1 MRIAIVGATGNVGT
15 ALLRTLQSA
24 GGHQLTGIA
33 RRVPPMQAP
42 YSGVIW
48 HRIDVS
54 RSQAAARLE
63 DVFSGID
70 CVVNLAWAFQ
80 PARDIDY
87 LRRIGVGGLA
97 AILTAAGSA
106 GVPHLVHMSSVGTY
120 SAAPRGRVVDESW
133 PTAGIPELAYSVHKA
148 AAEALLDRHDATGT
162 GPAVCRLRPGLV
174 MQREAGSALLRY
186 GLPALLPAVALDLVP
201 FLPLD
206 RTFAVPVVHAHDVG
220 SAVAAA
226 VVRRAVGAFN
236 LSTAT
241 PLTPE
246 VLGAAPG
253 RPAGARTVEVVAG
266 SGFHR
271 LESAVGAAG
280 PRLDRSRIL
289 GSADQQRSGHDG
301 VGLASGG
308 GHPDGDPGG
317 SGRYAKCPVDQQ
329 RSVAGKIG
337 GRRTSDAGAQ
347 WTHHPAAA
355 AVRSLRTRSG

>member
-48 HRIDVS
+48 HRIDIS
-54 RSQAAARLE
+54 RSEAAARLE

-97 AILTAAGSA
+97 AVLTAAGSA
-106 GVPHLVHMSSVGTY
+106 GVPNLVHMSSVGTY

-186 GLPALLPAVALDLVP
+186 GLPALFPAVALDLVP

-246 VLGAAPG
+246 VLGAAL
-253 RPAGARTVEVVAG
+253 GARPVHVPWKLLRAAVSIG
-266 SGFHR
+266 WNLR
-271 LESAVGAAG
+271 LE
-280 PRLDRSRIL
+280 RLDPGWIDLAFSVPLINSDRARTELDWHPVVDTRTAIREAVVGMRNALSTS
-289 GSADQQRSGHDG
+289 SAPLR
-301 VGLASGG
+301 A
-308 GHPDGDPGG
+308 
-317 SGRYAKCPVDQQ
+317 
-329 RSVAGKIG
+329 RSVAAELQ
-337 GRRTSDAGAQ
+337 TL
-347 WTHHPAAA
+347 
-355 AVRSLRTRSG
+355 VRSGPITRRPLP

>member
-42 YSGVIW
+42 YADVIW
-48 HRIDVS
+48 HRIDLTGAG
-54 RSQAAARLE
+54 AAAQLE

-80 PARDIDY
+80 PARDVDQ
-87 LRRIGVGGLA
+87 LRRVGVGGLA
-97 AILTAAGSA
+97 AILAAAGSA

-133 PTAGIPELAYSVHKA
+133 PTAGVPELAYSVHKA

-174 MQREAGSALLRY
+174 LQREAGSALLRY
-186 GLPALLPAVALDLVP
+186 GLPALFPAAALDLVP

-206 RTFAVPVVHAHDVG
+206 RSFAVPVVHARDLG

-226 VVRRAVGAFN
+226 VARQAVGAFN

-241 PLTPE
+241 PLTAE
-246 VLGAAPG
+246 VLGAALQARPVHVPWKLLRAAVSVGWNLRVERLDPG
-253 RPAGARTVEVVAG
+253 WIDLAFSVPLLNSDRARTELDWQPVVDTRTAIRETVFG
-266 SGFHR
+266 MRHS
-271 LESAVGAAG
+271 LST
-280 PRLDRSRIL
+280 
-289 GSADQQRSGHDG
+289 GSAPLR
-301 VGLASGG
+301 
-308 GHPDGDPGG
+308 P
-317 SGRYAKCPVDQQ
+317 
-329 RSVAGKIG
+329 RSVA
-337 GRRTSDAGAQ
+337 AELQAL
-347 WTHHPAAA
+347 
-355 AVRSLRTRSG
+355 VRSGPITRRSLP